1 MRVLALLAL
10 IALILAVRALGFE
23 FVWMDGETIFP
34 PADAQYHVRRALYT
48 FENFPAALLFD
59 PYVNFPGGAPIPWP
73 PLFDFV
79 VGGVAFFWA
88 DDVSGFERVA
98 ALSAPVCAALAA
110 IPIYLAGRRL
120 GSPTVGLAAVFFFA
134 WLPLAVSYT
143 RLGNADHHAAVSMIG
158 AWLLYAGMALSE
170 TDAPFRRLAAFAG
183 LLFLARTA
191 LLLTWHGSLLYIGL
205 ADGLILL
212 AGVLSGRRAL
222 LGLQMASLLGS
233 LVIVIALVGVSPE
246 PLGGPYSSIALSWLD
261 ALALLAVAW
270 VALIVLGAEALW
282 PGLGAK
288 ERLAAAASAGLVY
301 GLGVLLLP
309 GPREGL
315 ALALGF
321 LTLSDGVGQVTAE
334 QTPLFSMGGRDAL
347 RSATLS
353 WGYFAYLLPF
363 APAAAA
369 WAALRRG
376 ASSSTRSAALY
387 LLVWSLVLS
396 LLTLW
401 QRRYGNDF
409 APAAA
414 LLSGFACVALL
425 ESATRN
431 FSWGRGGLRTMGIAI
446 GAFLLILAL
455 FWPALETVYFPRAQG
470 SWAALSADPRPR
482 RDVATSVSRTLH
494 DFLHD
499 VRRLTPETSGYL
511 GGEEGPEYGVISPA
525 NLGHAIQY
533 EARRPTATDPFWW
546 YIGPENWDRSL
557 AFLADR
563 DETSA
568 LQGAEALQARYVVTS
583 EEAIPSSVVGRLH
596 IRDGSGW
603 GSQPGLG
610 HFRLLA
616 ESKPGGL
623 GLGSIFRNRQ
633 PDAVAYKLFEIVPG
647 ARLEVQTEPGTRVAA
662 RIDLRTNQGREFS
675 YRSSTK
681 ADPMGWARLTL
692 PYATEWPEGQR
703 ARSGPLSLYRIQVG
717 DRSRALRVNEADVV
731 EGRVIRLEPSIAPRL

>member
-1 MRVLALLAL
+1 MRWLPLLVL
-10 IALILAVRALGFE
+10 IALVLAVRMLGFE
-23 FVWMDGETIFP
+23 FVWLDGETIFP

-48 FENFPAALLFD
+48 FENFPSALLFD

-79 VGGVAFFWA
+79 VGGVAYFWA
-88 DDVSGFERVA
+88 DDVSGFERIA
-98 ALSAPVCAALAA
+98 ALSAPLCAALAT

-120 GSPTVGLAAVFFFA
+120 GSPAVGFAAVFFFA

-170 TDAPFRRLAAFAG
+170 TQAPFRRLAAFSG

-205 ADGLILL
+205 IDGLILL

-222 LGLQMASLLGS
+222 LGLQTASLLGS
-233 LVIVIALVGVSPE
+233 LVIVMALVGVSPE

-261 ALALLAVAW
+261 VLALGGVAC
-270 VALIVLGAEALW
+270 VASVVLVLETRR
-282 PGLGAK
+282 PGLGVK
-288 ERLAAAASAGLVY
+288 PRLLAAVSAGVLF
-301 GLGVLLLP
+301 GLGVGVWP

-321 LTLSDGVGQVTAE
+321 LTLSDGVGDMTAE
-334 QTPLFSMGGRDAL
+334 QSPLFSMGGRDAL

-376 ASSSTRSAALY
+376 ASSATQSAAVY
-387 LLVWSLVLS
+387 LLMFSLVLG
-396 LLTLW
+396 LLTLG

-414 LLSGFACVALL
+414 LLFGFAAVASV
-425 ESATRN
+425 EGVIRRVSP
-431 FSWGRGGLRTMGIAI
+431 GRSIFRTFLVSM
-446 GAFLLILAL
+446 GAFALILIL
-455 FWPALETVYFPRAQG
+455 FWPALETVYRPRAQG
-470 SWAALSADPRPR
+470 SWAALSGDPRPR
-482 RDVATSVSRTLH
+482 RDVDTSVARTLH

-499 VRRLTPETSGYL
+499 VRRLTPKTSGYL
-511 GGEEGPEYGVISPA
+511 GGAEEPEYGVISPP

-546 YIGPENWDRSL
+546 YIGPENWDRSM
-557 AFLADR
+557 AFLEAQ
-563 DETSA
+563 DES
-568 LQGAEALQARYVVTS
+568 EALVRAQELEARYVVTS
-583 EEAIPSSVVGRLH
+583 EEALPSTVVGRLH
-596 IRDGSGW
+596 RHDGSGS
-603 GSQPGLG
+603 GARSGLG
-610 HFRLLA
+610 HFRLVA

-623 GLGSIFRNRQ
+623 GLGAIFHGPQ

-647 ARLEVQTEPGTRVAA
+647 ARLEVQAAPGTRVAA
-662 RIDLRTNQGREFS
+662 RIDLITNQGREFS
-675 YRSSTK
+675 YRSS
-681 ADPMGWARLTL
+681 ARVDPAGWARLTL
-692 PYATEWPEGQR
+692 PYATERPRGPG
-703 ARSGPLSLYRIQVG
+703 ARSGAVSFYRIQVG
-717 DRSRALRVNEADVV
+717 DQGQVLRVRESDVQA
-731 EGRVIRLEPSIAPRL
+731 GRVIRLDSPLAPRL